1 MGFFRGRF
9 GKTPDFLRD
18 FFCETFPYQISQ
30 VFDDVQL
37 HIFLFLITQ
46 SILMDLNL
54 LRYNVFGKQRTMM
67 MCSIQITFYMR
78 LWLSSI
84 CAVLSIFPIWN
95 VLL

>member
-1 MGFFRGRF
+1 M
-9 GKTPDFLRD
+9 
-18 FFCETFPYQISQ
+18 
-30 VFDDVQL
+30 
-37 HIFLFLITQ
+37 
-46 SILMDLNL
+46 LMDLKL

-84 CAVLSIFPIWN
+84 YAVLSIFPIWN